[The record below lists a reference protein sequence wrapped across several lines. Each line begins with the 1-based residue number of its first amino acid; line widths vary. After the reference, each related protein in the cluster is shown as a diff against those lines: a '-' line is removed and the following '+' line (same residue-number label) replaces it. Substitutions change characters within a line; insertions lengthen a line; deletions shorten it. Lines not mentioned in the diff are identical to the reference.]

1 MRLLV
6 RGMRRSEAVTCHRE
20 VQDLQ
25 GYEDK
30 LIGRGIGIN
39 APKVRTRDKR
49 FTPSSGI

>member
-6 RGMRRSEAVTCHRE
+6 RGMRRSEAVAGHIE
-20 VQDLQ
+20 EQDVQV
-25 GYEDK
+25 YEDK

-49 FTPSSGI
+49 FMFSIGI

>member
-6 RGMRRSEAVTCHRE
+6 RGMRRSEAVACHIE
-20 VQDLQ
+20 EQDLQ

-30 LIGRGIGIN
+30 LIARGIGIN

-49 FTPSSGI
+49 FRPSIGI

>member
-6 RGMRRSEAVTCHRE
+6 RGMRRSEAVACHRE
-20 VQDLQ
+20 EQDLQ

-39 APKVRTRDKR
+39 APKVRTRDKKVM
-49 FTPSSGI
+49 PSIGI